1 MPSPCAPSVS
11 RQRRCC
17 RSRPGHRGR
26 RGFTFVEILVAMMVF
41 AILVALAV
49 ARYRAMKERGYL
61 AEMKTDLGNLR
72 IAEEGYWADHGQ
84 YTVNQ
89 ALLDYKPGSRVTV
102 IITVSD
108 PYAGFDAQA
117 THVSAPGM
125 VCQMYVGRAVSQ
137 VPSGQISCK

>member
-1 MPSPCAPSVS
+1 
-11 RQRRCC
+11 
-17 RSRPGHRGR
+17 
-26 RGFTFVEILVAMMVF
+26 MMVF

>member
-1 MPSPCAPSVS
+1 MA
-11 RQRRCC
+11 R
-17 RSRPGHRGR
+17 R

-72 IAEEGYWADHGQ
+72 IAEEAYWADHGQ

-89 ALLDYKPGSRVTV
+89 SLLDYRPGSRVTV

-108 PYAGFDAQA
+108 PYAGFDAEA

-125 VCQMYVGRAVSQ
+125 VCKMYVGRAVSQ
-137 VPSGQISCK
+137 TPSGQISCK